1 MMFSCNLIQE
11 HRVDFDLWIW
21 SISYVNCTQR
31 RKSKPIGKIRE
42 HHNNI
47 NAAILKQC
55 WYRYDAVTRTIW
67 VWTNLLIRKENFSNL
82 NVLKNHAR
90 LEVMISQVVCSFLAF
105 WSSAV
110 IAPKS
115 AQFWVSRF
123 DLCCIAWWLP
133 CLVKKRL
140 CLKKNS
146 ICAEYYLGKKFGS
159 TYGWQ
164 YVYHHHKHRIPVAD
178 CF

>member
-1 MMFSCNLIQE
+1 M
-11 HRVDFDLWIW
+11 
-21 SISYVNCTQR
+21 
-31 RKSKPIGKIRE
+31 
-42 HHNNI
+42 
-47 NAAILKQC
+47 KQC
-55 WYRYDAVTRTIW
+55 WYHYDAVTRTIW

-90 LEVMISQVVCSFLAF
+90 LEVIISQVVCSFLAF
-105 WSSAV
+105 LSSAV

-140 CLKKNS
+140 CLKKKLDTCGIWSN
-146 ICAEYYLGKKFGS
+146 
-159 TYGWQ
+159 WN
-164 YVYHHHKHRIPVAD
+164 YHAAILYQTPPLILSGNKEVKTRRRRCDNCNTFIFNPKLAKIA
-178 CF
+178 